1 VTLVYDQVRVQCRA
15 CGVRTERVPFADP
28 QARVTRRLRQLIG
41 LDCQSMP
48 TSHAAVRHGVSW
60 SKARRAERAFL
71 AAWDGTR
78 PKRRPRY
85 LGADEIHRGKG
96 QRYYTVLSD
105 LVHGEVIGLA
115 RDRTEAS
122 LAGLLTD
129 TLDANQRA
137 RVEAVCLDMHPGP
150 DPI

>member
-1 VTLVYDQVRVQCRA
+1 
-15 CGVRTERVPFADP
+15 
-28 QARVTRRLRQLIG
+28 
-41 LDCQSMP
+41 MP